1 LICSL
6 SATEMLHACWEVTR
20 ICHLF
25 PIFPNLSVQLKDTLW
40 ELVGV
45 FVLNQE
51 LLYDKEKLLEDG
63 DCWETEIAE
72 NLQSESI
79 YW

>member
-1 LICSL
+1 
-6 SATEMLHACWEVTR
+6 MLGGHKNLPFVS
-20 ICHLF
+20 HL
-25 PIFPNLSVQLKDTLW
+25 PKPQCAVEGHIMRTGRCV
-40 ELVGV
+40 
-45 FVLNQE
+45 VLNQE

-63 DCWETEIAE
+63 DCWETEIVE

>member
-1 LICSL
+1 
-6 SATEMLHACWEVTR
+6 MLGGHKNLPFVS
-20 ICHLF
+20 HL
-25 PIFPNLSVQLKDTLW
+25 PKPQCAV
-40 ELVGV
+40 EGLVGV

>member
-1 LICSL
+1 
-6 SATEMLHACWEVTR
+6 MLHACWEVTR
-20 ICHLF
+20 IFHLF